1 MFLLL
6 QSVDDGIDAG
16 WVRDAFFEALVDGLM
31 YAWPVLA
38 IMGGIIALIAGFR
51 LLLWYWRR
59 HMLVRS
65 GIREI
70 DVMGGEVF
78 ERYLEVL
85 FSRLGYRVERTRF
98 VGDYGGDLV
107 LRKDGV
113 RTVVQAKRHAK
124 NVGVKAVQEAVAA
137 KGYYGCD
144 EAMVVCNRSYT
155 RQAEELAL
163 RNDVVLWDRDELV
176 ERLSKIGGRGIVQE
190 TTVAATPVGALV
202 RVAPVEEKAAAQTAL
217 SDVVAC
223 GACSKI
229 LTPGERRWCEANARR
244 VRGRMLCFRHQRV
257 GAK

>member
-1 MFLLL
+1 
-6 QSVDDGIDAG
+6 
-16 WVRDAFFEALVDGLM
+16 
-31 YAWPVLA
+31 
-38 IMGGIIALIAGFR
+38 
-51 LLLWYWRR
+51 
-59 HMLVRS
+59 
-65 GIREI
+65 
-70 DVMGGEVF
+70 MGGEVF

-113 RTVVQAKRHAK
+113 RTVVQAKRQAK

-144 EAMVVCNRSYT
+144 EAMVVCNRYYS

-163 RNDVVLWDRDELV
+163 RNEVVLWDRDELI
-176 ERLSKIGGRGIVQE
+176 ERLSKIGGKAMVREAAPAAAV
-190 TTVAATPVGALV
+190 ATPEIPMV
-202 RVAPVEEKAAAQTAL
+202 RKASEETEPVRLA
-217 SDVVAC
+217 DVVAC
-223 GACSKI
+223 GMCSKI

-257 GAK
+257 GAR